1 LTLTLVNKPINLYYF
16 YLCIH
21 IFFIFYFFEGW
32 TQLSSYETWT
42 EPSQPNLVTGPS
54 QWPGWVEQHA
64 CANAR
69 VLLHRASELKFTC
82 TESMLIKFTNSKK
95 QRFVYLVLET
105 EDACSADGSSPMVSL
120 YLPSVLILSAFPL
133 RFSQRLL
140 KPRRWWRGRPAVNWL
155 LILGFSA
162 GTKTMAKTNTPR
174 RVAPWFFLF
183 FRCFFFALFCALV
196 GFSPFRSLLFAPYAL
211 FLPTV
216 LPFFFFPFPPLLFFF
231 NSALPGYFVSSPGSF
246 PPVFPQFFFPA
257 VPPALSHLL
266 WLYSQRIQ
274 TISHGLPLLQ

>member
-1 LTLTLVNKPINLYYF
+1 
-16 YLCIH
+16 
-21 IFFIFYFFEGW
+21 
-32 TQLSSYETWT
+32 
-42 EPSQPNLVTGPS
+42 
-54 QWPGWVEQHA
+54 
-64 CANAR
+64 
-69 VLLHRASELKFTC
+69 
-82 TESMLIKFTNSKK
+82 
-95 QRFVYLVLET
+95 
-105 EDACSADGSSPMVSL
+105 MVSL

-216 LPFFFFPFPPLLFFF
+216 LPFFFFPFPPLLFFLIRLCLAI
-231 NSALPGYFVSSPGSF
+231 SCPLLVP
-246 PPVFPQFFFPA
+246 FPQFSPSFSFLPSPLRSLIFSGFIA
-257 VPPALSHLL
+257 REYKPFQTAS
-266 WLYSQRIQ
+266 LYSSNGSWGGRRRRRLTNSKTAPFVWWEYPFSIWSL
-274 TISHGLPLLQ
+274 IFWHHVIRSLDKL